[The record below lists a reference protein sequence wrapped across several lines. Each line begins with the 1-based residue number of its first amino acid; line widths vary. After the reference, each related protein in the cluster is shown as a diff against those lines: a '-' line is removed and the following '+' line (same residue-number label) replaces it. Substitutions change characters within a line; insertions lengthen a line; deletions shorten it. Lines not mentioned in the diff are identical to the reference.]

1 MRDVRK
7 RICDIAVMHVIRAAE
22 SPPLAGIRTF
32 EGDCW
37 LMDAW
42 IGLVGVI
49 AGAVVTLGGQYVT
62 RRSEALERQQALLL
76 EQCALLVA
84 LSGDYLNRV
93 WEERNQLATGVVAS
107 WDLGAYRIAQARLR
121 ILCRKPDVL
130 LALDTLSNTGGDLG
144 KAWRL
149 TPDNAGNVDAAL
161 DAHRAALDAFTA
173 ASSRLLQLRRGG
185 LREDLQR
192 RDPARSYAPA
202 PSSTADE
209 G

>member
-1 MRDVRK
+1 
-7 RICDIAVMHVIRAAE
+7 
-22 SPPLAGIRTF
+22 
-32 EGDCW
+32 
-37 LMDAW
+37 MDAW

-49 AGAVVTLGGQYVT
+49 AGAVVALGGQYVT
-62 RRSEALERQQALLL
+62 RRSEARERQEALLL

-93 WEERNQLATGVVAS
+93 WEERNQLATDVVAS

-130 LALDTLSNTGGDLG
+130 LALDTLSKTGGDLG

-149 TPDNAGNVDAAL
+149 TPDDVGNVDAAL
-161 DAHRAALDAFTA
+161 DAHRSALDAFTT
-173 ASSRLLQLRRGG
+173 ASSRLLQLRRGRF
-185 LREDLQR
+185 REEIQH
-192 RDPARSYAPA
+192 PARSSAPA
-202 PSSTADE
+202 PSSTASE